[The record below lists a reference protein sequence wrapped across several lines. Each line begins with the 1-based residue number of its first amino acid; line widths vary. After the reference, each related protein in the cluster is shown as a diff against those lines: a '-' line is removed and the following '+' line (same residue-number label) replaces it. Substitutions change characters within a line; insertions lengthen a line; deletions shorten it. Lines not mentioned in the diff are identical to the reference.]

1 MPFLQ
6 WTIIELKASTRPGCE
21 NVLIFNTNLSYI
33 MNPNIWIIW
42 LTKSFV
48 NFREEINKAYR
59 KLAVLL
65 HPDKSVAP
73 GSEEAFKLLVAART
87 ALLKSVQSWW
97 IHSPN
102 TRIDLHLDRPI
113 FGSVQSWW
121 LHSPNTRT
129 DLHLGVSSLD
139 DCIHQIPGQTYTW
152 ECPVLMIAFTKYLE
166 SPTQECPVL
175 MIAFIKYQESPT
187 QECPVLM
194 NTLTKY

>member
-1 MPFLQ
+1 
-6 WTIIELKASTRPGCE
+6 
-21 NVLIFNTNLSYI
+21 

-139 DCIHQIPGQTYTW
+139 DCIHQIPRQTYTW
-152 ECPVLMIAFTKYLE
+152 ECQSWWLH
-166 SPTQECPVL
+166 SPNTWKALLKNVQSWWLHSSNTRKALLKNVQSWW
-175 MIAFIKYQESPT
+175 IHSP
-187 QECPVLM
+187 
-194 NTLTKY
+194 NTRTDLHLGVSSLG